1 MTTFQIALVVLAV
14 ALLLGWLWLR
24 RRSSD
29 ASTEAAAPSE
39 RIDTLIG
46 WPPQATRVLTS
57 RERVAFSTLV
67 RALPE
72 YMVLAQVP
80 MARFLSVP
88 KRHSYADWLRRVG
101 YQCVD
106 FAVCDMA
113 AQVIAVVELQDE
125 KAQPSERARKR
136 TARMSRSL
144 QAANIPL
151 LVWRNDALP
160 STAAARA
167 AILPKPP
174 AISAATAS
182 TNPKA
187 ATVVPIAAGPNP
199 FDEMDRDSTQD
210 EMIELLEP
218 PPSTWFDDL
227 DSDLAPLAKK

>member
-1 MTTFQIALVVLAV
+1 MTTLQIALGLVAV
-14 ALLLGWLWLR
+14 ALLLAWLWIR
-24 RRSSD
+24 RRGS
-29 ASTEAAAPSE
+29 EAEVEANAPSE
-39 RIDTLIG
+39 RIDTLTG

-174 AISAATAS
+174 AIAAAADPAS
-182 TNPKA
+182 PKA
-187 ATVVPIAAGPNP
+187 APLLPITAGPNP

-227 DSDLAPLAKK
+227 DTDLAPLAKR